1 MKINNYEIK
10 RAESIKF
17 LCVLLGENLTW
28 KPHIKYIENKI
39 AKNVELLFKVKP
51 FLNKQSLLSL
61 YYSYILRYINYANV
75 AWGSTYRTNFKKI
88 IQSRMRIICDN
99 GKFEHT
105 KQLLQSNKILN
116 VYKLNI
122 LNVATFMYKVNQKT
136 TLIFFFLGFRNHS
149 ILILLDSRNL
159 TTYNQSTIL
168 KRVNTQFQ
176 LEDHISGTAFLTPKR
191 NKSLRYKNLKLQQ
204 NRYCC
209 F

>member
-39 AKNVELLFKVKP
+39 AKNVGLLFKVKP

-61 YYSYILRYINYANV
+61 YYSYIHSYINYANV
-75 AWGSTYRTNFKKI
+75 AWGSTYMTNFKKI
-88 IQSRMRIICDN
+88 IQSRMRIICN
-99 GKFEHT
+99 NEKFEHT
-105 KQLLQSNKILN
+105 KQLLHSNKILS

-136 TLIFFFLGFRNHS
+136 TPNIFLSRFQKPFHS
-149 ILILLDSRNL
+149 YPTRFSELN
-159 TTYNQSTIL
+159 YQSTIL

-176 LEDHISGTAFLTPKR
+176 LEDHISGIAFLAPKR
-191 NKSLRYKNLKLQQ
+191 NKSLRYKNLKL
-204 NRYCC
+204 
-209 F
+209 

>member
-39 AKNVELLFKVKP
+39 AKNVGLLFKVKP

-61 YYSYILRYINYANV
+61 YYSYIHSYINYANV
-75 AWGSTYRTNFKKI
+75 AWGSTYMTNFKKI
-88 IQSRMRIICDN
+88 IQSRMRIICN
-99 GKFEHT
+99 NEKFEHT
-105 KQLLQSNKILN
+105 KQLLHSNKILS

-122 LNVATFMYKVNQKT
+122 LNVATFMYKVNQKIT
-136 TLIFFFLGFRNHS
+136 PN
-149 ILILLDSRNL
+149 ILLSRFQKPFHSYPTRFSELN
-159 TTYNQSTIL
+159 YQSTIL

-176 LEDHISGTAFLTPKR
+176 LEDHISGIAFLAPKR
-191 NKSLRYKNLKLQQ
+191 NKSLRYKNLKL
-204 NRYCC
+204 
-209 F
+209 